1 MSIVSLP
8 QHLNRHT
15 PGEGISGAAPT
26 ISTPPHNS
34 QLEMAAEQFEALFL
48 QQVLKQMR
56 KASDVLSTD
65 SPLRSR
71 ELDTMRDFY
80 DGVLA
85 ETLAGKKQTGI
96 ADMLVKQL
104 SGTAGQNVSVEQAGT
119 IARSADLPSR
129 SPSLLDPLRGAWK
142 RGVENIGS
150 AWRFGAAGF
159 SQLVDSVVR
168 HESAGR
174 VDAVSSKG
182 ALGLMQLMPDTA
194 REMAAELGIPF
205 DQARLTTDGGYNKQ
219 LGSAYLNKMLER
231 YHGDEALAV
240 CAYNA
245 GPGRVDQWLQRHG
258 DPRRGEITRTNWV
271 ERIPFAET
279 RDYATKILRDL
290 NSATAPLSA
299 IHKAGVLP
307 KAGTLPQV
315 GVTPKAGVM
324 PQVGVTHVSEEF
336 KPSSETVALNQRA
349 THFAEGNHQ
358 SRSAAFAQL
367 VRIEPKETD

>member
-8 QHLNRHT
+8 QHLNSRT
-15 PGEGISGAAPT
+15 SGEGISGAAP
-26 ISTPPHNS
+26 NS

-56 KASDVLSTD
+56 KASDVLSAD

-96 ADMLVKQL
+96 ADLLVKQL
-104 SGTAGQNVSVEQAGT
+104 SGNAGHSASIEQAGAA
-119 IARSADLPSR
+119 ARGADLPSR
-129 SPSLLDPLRGAWK
+129 SASLLDPLRGAWK
-142 RGVENIGS
+142 RGVENLGS
-150 AWRFGAAGF
+150 AWRSGAANF
-159 SQLVDSVVR
+159 SQLVDSVIH

-174 VDAVSSKG
+174 VDAVSPKG

-194 REMAAELGIPF
+194 RDMAAELGIQF

-231 YHGDEALAV
+231 YDGDEALAIS
-240 CAYNA
+240 AYNA
-245 GPGRVDQWLQRHG
+245 GPGRVDEWLQRHG
-258 DPRRGEITRTNWV
+258 DPRRGEISRTNWV
-271 ERIPFAET
+271 ERIPFSET

-290 NSATAPLSA
+290 NNAPTPLSA
-299 IHKAGVLP
+299 KPDINTDRVNA
-307 KAGTLPQV
+307 ATETLSSV
-315 GVTPKAGVM
+315 A
-324 PQVGVTHVSEEF
+324 F
-336 KPSSETVALNQRA
+336 KPAPETVAFNQRA
-349 THFAEGNHQ
+349 NHLVAEGTHQ

-367 VRIEPKETD
+367 ARIERKETEL

>member
-8 QHLNRHT
+8 QHLNSRT
-15 PGEGISGAAPT
+15 PTEGISGA
-26 ISTPPHNS
+26 SNS

-56 KASDVLSTD
+56 KASDVLSSD

-96 ADMLVKQL
+96 ADLLVKQL
-104 SGTAGQNVSVEQAGT
+104 SGNAGQSANIEQAGVA
-119 IARSADLPSR
+119 ARNAELPSR
-129 SPSLLDPLRGAWK
+129 SSSLLDPLRGAWQ
-142 RGVENIGS
+142 RGVENLSS
-150 AWRFGAAGF
+150 AWRSGSASF
-159 SQLVDSVVR
+159 SQLVDSVIR

-174 VDAVSSKG
+174 VDAVSPKG

-194 REMAAELGIPF
+194 RDMAAELGVQF
-205 DQARLTTDGGYNKQ
+205 NQARLTTDGGYNKQ
-219 LGSAYLNKMLER
+219 LGSAYLNKLLER
-231 YHGDEALAV
+231 YDGDEALAV
-240 CAYNA
+240 SAYNA
-245 GPGRVDQWLQRHG
+245 GPGRVDEWLQRHG
-258 DPRRGEITRTNWV
+258 DPRRGEISRTNWV

-290 NSATAPLSA
+290 NSAPAPLSA
-299 IHKAGVLP
+299 A
-307 KAGTLPQV
+307 
-315 GVTPKAGVM
+315 PKAGV
-324 PQVGVTHVSEEF
+324 TLSSEGF
-336 KPSSETVALNQRA
+336 KPTSETVALNQRA
-349 THFAEGNHQ
+349 THFVAEGTHQ

-367 VRIEPKETD
+367 VRIERKETEL

>member
-8 QHLNRHT
+8 QHLNSRT
-15 PGEGISGAAPT
+15 PNEGISGA
-26 ISTPPHNS
+26 SNS

-56 KASDVLSTD
+56 KASDVLSAD

-96 ADMLVKQL
+96 ADLLVKQL
-104 SGTAGQNVSVEQAGT
+104 SGNAGQSANIEQAG
-119 IARSADLPSR
+119 IAARTADLPSR
-129 SPSLLDPLRGAWK
+129 TASLLDPLRGAWK
-142 RGVENIGS
+142 RGVENLGS
-150 AWRFGAAGF
+150 AWRSGSASF
-159 SQLVDSVVR
+159 SQLVDSVIR

-174 VDAVSSKG
+174 VDAVSPKG

-194 REMAAELGIPF
+194 RDMAAELGVQF
-205 DQARLTTDGGYNKQ
+205 NQARLTTDGGYNKQ

-231 YHGDEALAV
+231 YDGDEALAV
-240 CAYNA
+240 SAYNA
-245 GPGRVDQWLQRHG
+245 GPGRVDEWLQRHG
-258 DPRRGEITRTNWV
+258 DPRRGEISRTNWV

-290 NSATAPLSA
+290 NSTPAPVSAKPTADVTLSS
-299 IHKAGVLP
+299 
-307 KAGTLPQV
+307 Q
-315 GVTPKAGVM
+315 
-324 PQVGVTHVSEEF
+324 EF
-336 KPSSETVALNQRA
+336 KPTPETVALNQRA
-349 THFAEGNHQ
+349 SHFVAEGNHQ

-367 VRIEPKETD
+367 VRIERKETEL

>member
-8 QHLNRHT
+8 QHLNSRT
-15 PGEGISGAAPT
+15 PTEGISGA
-26 ISTPPHNS
+26 SNS

-56 KASDVLSTD
+56 KASDVLSSD

-96 ADMLVKQL
+96 ADLLVKQL
-104 SGTAGQNVSVEQAGT
+104 SGNAGQSANIEQAG
-119 IARSADLPSR
+119 ISARTADLPSR
-129 SPSLLDPLRGAWK
+129 TASLLDPLRGAWK
-142 RGVENIGS
+142 RGVENLGS
-150 AWRFGAAGF
+150 AWRSGSASF
-159 SQLVDSVVR
+159 SQLVDSVIR

-174 VDAVSSKG
+174 VDAVSPKG

-194 REMAAELGIPF
+194 RDMAAELGVPF
-205 DQARLTTDGGYNKQ
+205 NQTRLTTDGGYNKQ
-219 LGSAYLNKMLER
+219 LGSAYLNKLLER
-231 YHGDEALAV
+231 YDGDEALAV
-240 CAYNA
+240 SAYNA
-245 GPGRVDQWLQRHG
+245 GPSRVDEWLQRHG
-258 DPRRGEITRTNWV
+258 DPRRGEISRTNWV

-290 NSATAPLSA
+290 NGAPAPLSA
-299 IHKAGVLP
+299 A
-307 KAGTLPQV
+307 
-315 GVTPKAGVM
+315 PKAGV
-324 PQVGVTHVSEEF
+324 TLSSEGF
-336 KPSSETVALNQRA
+336 KPTPETVALNQRA
-349 THFAEGNHQ
+349 THFVAEGTHQ

-367 VRIEPKETD
+367 VRIERKETEL